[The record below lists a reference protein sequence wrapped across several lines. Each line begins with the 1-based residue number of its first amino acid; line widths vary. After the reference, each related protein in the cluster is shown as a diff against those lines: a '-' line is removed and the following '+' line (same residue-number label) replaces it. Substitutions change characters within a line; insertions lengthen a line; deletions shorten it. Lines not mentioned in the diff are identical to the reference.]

1 MGVLKAQHLT
11 SHTALVAG
19 GAVSP
24 AKTLGLQLLEDSNPP
39 VYRS

>member
-19 GAVSP
+19 SAP
-24 AKTLGLQLLEDSNPP
+24 APLKTLGL
-39 VYRS
+39 